1 MLFKSA
7 DLIPKHTGVLFC
19 LLILVLLLVLNF
31 NKCYAS
37 IFSIFQSRDEP
48 FQDASLVTEINAS
61 KPPIIAV
68 GPLAPE
74 AKIASEPLPT
84 LSPVSST
91 ETMETV
97 GELTVEIKPEEGK
110 VKVTFDDVQPNS
122 QQNSQRSG
130 YLLVLA
136 KYDKNLN
143 EVDAL
148 NVKVSNETQAVTPT
162 TVGPTRP
169 ASRLSKICN
178 AENICSYTFANLDAK
193 DDNGELFYYKL
204 GVGVI
209 YTTGNTEMISDILPY
224 SFGTGNRQQYFR
236 IDINQQ
242 EQEKLVRRLDEIERQ
257 SIFKPKEAS
266 GEQALASKSGDSVD
280 QQPDMDSYMRMLRP
294 FIGNYPDEFT
304 LDKNKIKELTMQ
316 DYLNESLALGQLNV
330 NVDVADLIKPTQPR
344 LA

>member
-7 DLIPKHTGVLFC
+7 DLVPKHTGVLFC

-31 NKCYAS
+31 NKCYTS

-48 FQDASLVTEINAS
+48 FQDASIGAPTL
-61 KPPIIAV
+61 PIIDV
-68 GPLAPE
+68 SQ
-74 AKIASEPLPT
+74 ASITTSIPT
-84 LSPVSST
+84 VSSPVSSGT
-91 ETMETV
+91 NIETV

-148 NVKVSNETQAVTPT
+148 NVKVSNETQTTTPT

-178 AENICSYTFANLDAK
+178 TENICSYTFANLDAK
-193 DDNGELFYYKL
+193 DEQGDLFYYKL

-209 YTTGNTEMISDILPY
+209 YNSGNTERISDILPY
-224 SFGTGNRQQYFR
+224 RFGIGNRQQYFR

-266 GEQALASKSGDSVD
+266 GEQALVTSKDGVSS

-304 LDKNKIKELTMQ
+304 LDKNKIKELTLQ
-316 DYLNESLALGQLNV
+316 GYLNESLALGQLNV
-330 NVDVADLIKPTQPR
+330 NVDVADLIKPTSYR
-344 LA
+344 